1 MICYQLTDCQIARC
15 RSAAKQVTERRSRF
29 SKGKGSQWHQGQFG
43 TPDVSTRVG
52 FFGEIALHEI
62 ISVWFKSIP
71 VPNIDP
77 VKKVQRYDFD
87 WKTPVGQKHE
97 VKTTVAEAESERN
110 YVREKAVE
118 SADTFWFLSTPD
130 TENGLVYLRGWCRR
144 DELLERSVK
153 AKGKG
158 NWENLLIETE
168 SLNSIKDFLD
178 MRKSK

>member
-1 MICYQLTDCQIARC
+1 M
-15 RSAAKQVTERRSRF
+15 
-29 SKGKGSQWHQGQFG
+29 
-43 TPDVSTRVG
+43 
-52 FFGEIALHEI
+52 
-62 ISVWFKSIP
+62 SVWFQSIP

-118 SADTFWFLSTPD
+118 NADTFWFLSTPD
-130 TENGLVYLRGWCRR
+130 TENGSVYLRGWCRKE
-144 DELLERSVK
+144 ELIESSVK

-168 SLNSIKDFLD
+168 SLNSIKEFLD
-178 MRKSK
+178 MRKIK